1 MHDSRVLYL
10 KYYMHDGLFFSNK
23 LLCTVFRNAICT
35 AVCFSLEKLSCTIF
49 CSAICTAVCF
59 SLKKKKKLPCT
70 LVWNAICTAVCFS
83 LKKLPCTVFWN
94 AICTAVLEIL
104 PFTKVSSPFCQNCAK
119 ISVYILKHLVHGSSL
134 LLR

>member
-1 MHDSRVLYL
+1 MHDSPVLYL

-59 SLKKKKKLPCT
+59 SLKKKK
-70 LVWNAICTAVCFS
+70 TAVHSS
-83 LKKLPCTVFWN
+83 LEC
-94 AICTAVLEIL
+94 
-104 PFTKVSSPFCQNCAK
+104 
-119 ISVYILKHLVHGSSL
+119 YMHGSLFFSKKNCHALYFGMLYARQYWKYCRL
-134 LLR
+134 LKSVHLFAKTVPKFLSIF